1 MLQISRRS
9 VQTVILLLIVAMP
22 LVSFYGRILSG
33 KGQRKVSEVA
43 ISDGGRILGPVYI
56 AIDRIYM
63 PGPNAREA
71 VEPID
76 GFKGGAWSLTL
87 FGYNITDPLA
97 GIAAMIGGRD
107 IYLPLIF
114 SMLLPVLFIV
124 LFGRAFCAWICPM
137 NTLFEINNWVRNKVE
152 KYIIKPA
159 DIHFDRG
166 YKYIVLVVALIL
178 TASGVSL
185 LPYLLPYALVT
196 RQPYYYIFYR
206 TFGIGMVMILLMFLF
221 EIFVSRRGWCR
232 YMCPGGAFFSLLS
245 PMRLVRVNRDAAGC
259 IATCNRCSDACK
271 MGLIPH
277 EDRTGMECDNCG
289 LCVSACPSNAMK
301 YKLGV
306 GGRALGVGRLGPKA
320 LLFLF
325 ILLLTPHS
333 PLLTDVY
340 AAHAKMI
347 NPHAQDSEN
356 TGELTYPMAPSEEHS
371 AVVNGYLINFS
382 AFQFAEMEQRG
393 HKVKSVITIRDEKGN
408 PYLGPLNMDIVEMG
422 FFGVAQ
428 ESSHSFKEP
437 FANQYKRF
445 DWFQN
450 DARCKVRIYFSTDG
464 KQVRAEFPVKVGDP
478 LPSGMFLGSLG
489 FLLASVIGM
498 VVYVNKKRAKEKFV
512 PAG

>member
-9 VQTVILLLIVAMP
+9 VQTVVLLLIVAMP

-97 GIAAMIGGRD
+97 GIAAMIGGRG
-107 IYLPLIF
+107 IYLPLLL
-114 SMLLPVLFIV
+114 SMSLPVLFIII
-124 LFGRAFCAWICPM
+124 FGRAFCAWICPM

-152 KYIIKPA
+152 KYIFKPA
-159 DIHFDRG
+159 DIHLDRS
-166 YKYIVLVVALIL
+166 YKYIVLVASLVL
-178 TASGVSL
+178 TAAGVSL

-196 RQPYYYIFYR
+196 RQPYYYVFYS
-206 TFGIGMVMILLMFLF
+206 TFGIGMVIILAMFLF

-232 YMCPGGAFFSLLS
+232 YLCPGGAFFSMLS
-245 PMRLVRVNRDAAGC
+245 PLRLVKVQRNAGEC
-259 IATCNRCSDACK
+259 ISGCSRCSEACK
-271 MGLIPH
+271 MGLLPH

-289 LCVSACPSNAMK
+289 LCVTSCPSAAMK
-301 YKLGV
+301 YKIEV
-306 GGRALGVGRLGPKA
+306 RSQKSEVRSVALKA
-320 LLFLF
+320 SIVFL
-325 ILLLTPHS
+325 LLLTPHS
-333 PLLTDVY
+333 SLQTEVY

-347 NPHAQDSEN
+347 NPHGQDSEN

-393 HKVKSVITIRDEKGN
+393 HKVKSVVTIRDEKGN
-408 PYLGPLNMDIVEMG
+408 PYQGQLNMDIVEMG

-428 ESSHSFKEP
+428 ESAHSFAAP

-445 DWFQN
+445 DWFN
-450 DARCKVRIYFSTDG
+450 NEARCKVRLYFVANG
-464 KQVRAEFPVKVGDP
+464 KQIRTEFPLKVGDP
-478 LPSGMFLGSLG
+478 LPSGIFLGSLG
-489 FLLASVIGM
+489 FMLVSVIGV
-498 VVYVNKKRAKEKFV
+498 VVYVNKKRAKQPFV

>member
-22 LVSFYGRILSG
+22 LISFYGRILSG
-33 KGQRKVSEVA
+33 KGQRTVSEVA
-43 ISDGGRILGPVYI
+43 ISEEGKLLGSVYV
-56 AIDRIYM
+56 AIDKIYM
-63 PGPNAREA
+63 PGPNVREA
-71 VEPID
+71 IEPID

-97 GIAAMIGGRD
+97 GIAAMIGGRG
-107 IYLPLIF
+107 ICPPLIL

-124 LFGRAFCAWICPM
+124 VFGRAFCAWICPM
-137 NTLFEINNWVRNKVE
+137 NTLFEINNWMRNKVE
-152 KYIIKPA
+152 KYIFKPA
-159 DIHFDRG
+159 DVHFDRS
-166 YKYIVLVVALIL
+166 YKYIALVVALIL
-178 TASGVSL
+178 TASGISL

-206 TFGIGMVMILLMFLF
+206 IFGIGMVMILLMFLF

-245 PMRLVRVNRDAAGC
+245 PMRFVKINRNAAECISGC
-259 IATCNRCSDACK
+259 RRCTEMCK
-271 MGLIPH
+271 MGLLPH
-277 EDRTGMECDNCG
+277 EDQTGMECVNCG
-289 LCVSACPSNAMK
+289 LCVTSCPSDSLK
-301 YKLGV
+301 YKLEV
-306 GGRALGVGRLGPKA
+306 GSRKSEVRSSVKT
-320 LLFLF
+320 LLIAFV
-325 ILLLTPHS
+325 LLLTPYS
-333 PLLTDVY
+333 LLLSEAH

-347 NPHAQDSEN
+347 NPHGQDSEN
-356 TGELTYPMAPSEEHS
+356 TGEQTYPMAPSEEFS

-382 AFQFAEMEQRG
+382 AFQFTEMEQRG
-393 HKVKSVITIRDEKGN
+393 HKVKSVITIKDEKGN
-408 PYLGPLNMDIVEMG
+408 PYQGPLNMDIVEMG

-428 ESSHSFKEP
+428 ESSHSFKGP
-437 FANQYKRF
+437 YANQYKRF

-450 DARCKVRIYFSTDG
+450 DARCKVRIYFSADG

-489 FLLASVIGM
+489 IMLGSVVGLVFYI
-498 VVYVNKKRAKEKFV
+498 NKKREKEKFV

>member
-9 VQTVILLLIVAMP
+9 VQAVILFLIVAMP
-22 LVSFYGRILSG
+22 LISFYGRILSG
-33 KGQRKVSEVA
+33 KGQRTVSEVA
-43 ISDGGRILGPVYI
+43 ISEEGKLLGTVYV
-56 AIDRIYM
+56 AIDKIYR
-63 PGPNAREA
+63 PVPNAREA

-76 GFKGGAWSLTL
+76 GFKGGSWSLTL

-97 GIAAMIGGRD
+97 GIASMIGGRG
-107 IYLPLIF
+107 IYPPLIL

-124 LFGRAFCAWICPM
+124 VFGRAFCAWICPM
-137 NTLFEINNWVRNKVE
+137 NTLFEINNWMRNKVE
-152 KYIIKPA
+152 KYIFKPA
-159 DIHFDRG
+159 DVHFDRS
-166 YKYIVLVVALIL
+166 YKYIALVVALIL
-178 TASGVSL
+178 TASGISL

-206 TFGIGMVMILLMFLF
+206 TFGIGMVMILVMFLF

-245 PMRLVRVNRDAAGC
+245 PMRFVKVNRNASECIAGC
-259 IATCNRCSDACK
+259 RRCTESCK
-271 MGLIPH
+271 MGLLPH
-277 EDRTGMECDNCG
+277 EDKTGMECDNCG
-289 LCVSACPSNAMK
+289 LCVSECPSNAMK
-301 YKLGV
+301 YKVAVSSQQSAAGKKTLK
-306 GGRALGVGRLGPKA
+306 AMIIIFA
-320 LLFLF
+320 LLTVQQSL
-325 ILLLTPHS
+325 INEAH
-333 PLLTDVY
+333 

-356 TGELTYPMAPSEEHS
+356 TGELTYPMAPSDEHS
-371 AVVNGYLINFS
+371 TIVDGYLISFS

-393 HKVKSVITIRDEKGN
+393 HKVKSVITIRDGKGN
-408 PYLGPLNMDIVEMG
+408 PYQGPLNMDIVEMG

-450 DARCKVRIYFSTDG
+450 DARCKVRIYFSADG

-478 LPSGMFLGSLG
+478 LPSGMFLSSIGVMLV
-489 FLLASVIGM
+489 SVIGL
-498 VVYVNKKRAKEKFV
+498 VVYVNKKRGKEKFV